1 MAAQMQEQ
9 AQRVKQEK
17 QVSFGETLRF
27 VIARWVQ
34 HPRFLVRTIAG
45 VGFATLADI
54 CTPLVAGRLVGD
66 VSTPLSTQD
75 SHIWGQVG
83 SHSILRDALLMVGGL
98 LVLGLV
104 GVLGR
109 RSSYL
114 GISRLSLEVMRRVL
128 DAAFARVQRFS
139 SDWHANNFS
148 GSTVRRITRGIWAI
162 DTLDDTLL
170 LLIIPEVLVLVGT
183 TLVLLVREPVMGI
196 VLAVLVGVFATL
208 SIWLALRYVAPTARI
223 SNQWDS
229 KMGAVLGDAVT
240 CNAVVK
246 SFGAEARE
254 ESYLQDVARTWAEK
268 TYYSWYR
275 GTNSAN
281 FQASYTL
288 LMRVVMIG
296 LAVFFW
302 WRGTAG
308 PGDVAYVLTMMFLI
322 QGYLRDLGQ
331 QVSQVQRSV
340 NEMEELV
347 VLFSTEPAV
356 KDVPCASELN
366 VTQGRVEL
374 RDVCFQYP
382 SQKKPIYQHLNL
394 DIASGT
400 RVALVGASGSGKTT
414 LTRLLQR
421 LYDVNEGKIL
431 VDGQDIAS
439 VTQQSLR
446 SQIALVP
453 QEPMLFHRTLAE
465 NIAYGQPNASRKA
478 IEEAARMANASAFI
492 DRLPEGYDTLVGE
505 RGVKLSGGERQRVA
519 IARAF
524 LTDAPIVIFDEAT
537 ASLDSESEMLVQEA
551 MARLMEKRTVIVV
564 AHRLSTVRDLDRI
577 LVFEQ
582 GRIIED
588 GNHHDLM
595 ARADGVYRRLVA
607 LQSLEEGSGV
617 S

>member
-1 MAAQMQEQ
+1 M
-9 AQRVKQEK
+9 KK
-17 QVSFGETLRF
+17 LSFGAILAFVVKRWLGQPAMLAWTLG
-27 VIARWVQ
+27 
-34 HPRFLVRTIAG
+34 G
-45 VGFATLADI
+45 VALATVADI
-54 CTPLVAGRLVGD
+54 CTPLLAGRLVGD
-66 VSTPLSTQD
+66 ISTTTSASSAAGGREALL
-75 SHIWGQVG
+75 H
-83 SHSILRDALLMVGGL
+83 DALLMVSGL

-104 GVLGR
+104 GVMGR

-114 GISRLSLEVMRRVL
+114 GISKLSLAVMRRVL
-128 DAAFARVQRFS
+128 DDAFARVQRFS
-139 SDWHANNFS
+139 SDWHANNFA

-170 LLIIPEVLVLVGT
+170 LLITPEVLVLLGT
-183 TLVLLVREPVMGI
+183 TLVLLVRAPLMGL
-196 VLAVLVGVFATL
+196 VLAVMVGLFACM
-208 SIWLALRYVAPTARI
+208 SIWLAMRYVAPTARI
-223 SNQWDS
+223 SNACDS
-229 KMGAVLGDAVT
+229 RMGAVLGDAIT

-246 SFGAEARE
+246 SFGAEERE
-254 ESYLQDVARTWAEK
+254 ERQLHAVARTWADK

-296 LAVFFW
+296 LAVLLW
-302 WRGTAG
+302 WRGMAG

-347 VLFSTEPAV
+347 GLFSSEPAIRDIPGAIPLEV
-356 KDVPCASELN
+356 TAGEIVLLDVSF
-366 VTQGRVEL
+366 R
-374 RDVCFQYP
+374 YP
-382 SQKKPIYQHLNL
+382 SQEKPIYQGLSL
-394 DIASGT
+394 RIAPGS

-421 LYDVNEGKIL
+421 LYDVDGGNIL
-431 VDGQDIAS
+431 IDGQDIAY

-446 SQIALVP
+446 RQIALVP

-465 NIAYGQPNASRKA
+465 NIAYGRPDATREE
-478 IEEAARMANASAFI
+478 IEQAARLANADGFI
-492 DRLPEGYDTLVGE
+492 TRLAEGYETLVGE

-524 LTDAPIVIFDEAT
+524 LVDAPIVIFDEAT

-551 MARLMEKRTVIVV
+551 MTRLMETRTVLVV
-564 AHRLSTVRDLDRI
+564 AHRLATVRDLDRI
-577 LVFEQ
+577 LVFHQ
-582 GRIIED
+582 GQIVED
-588 GNHHDLM
+588 GTHESLM
-595 ARADGVYRRLVA
+595 ALKDGAYRRLVS
-607 LQSLEEGSGV
+607 LQSLDAASP
-617 S
+617 